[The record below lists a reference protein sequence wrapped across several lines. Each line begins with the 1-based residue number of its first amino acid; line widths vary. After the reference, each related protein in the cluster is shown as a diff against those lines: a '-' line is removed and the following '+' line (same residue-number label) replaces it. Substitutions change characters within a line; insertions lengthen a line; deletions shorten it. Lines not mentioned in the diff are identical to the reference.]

1 METDGKI
8 VKKTWEKDNIDIPWE
23 EVKKMYVTT
32 DKTYKQVAEHFGL
45 KYNTVRLRGVK
56 GKWLIEKYHNIGEE
70 PPKKKKSEL
79 TKTDAKMKKK
89 TLGAE
94 SKYRS
99 DIHDP
104 LIYQLTKD
112 NKTLHEIA
120 EKYLLIGYQTI
131 FAWMKA
137 NESFERAYKAG
148 LEEKLDKVE
157 QNIYER
163 SAGIRYTE
171 TVTTVI
177 TGKDGEEEKR
187 EVKTYDRYSLPDVGA
202 AKLILTTQRRDKW
215 AENIKNDAD
224 ENREIKIVISEAK
237 EPAIEE
243 DDDNGN

>member
-1 METDGKI
+1 METDKKTA
-8 VKKTWEKDNIDIPWE
+8 KKTWEKENPDWE
-23 EVKKMYVTT
+23 AVKKMYVTT
-32 DKTYKQVAEHFGL
+32 DMTYKQVAEHFGL
-45 KYNTVRLRGVK
+45 KYHSVRGRGVK
-56 GKWLIEKYHNIGEE
+56 GKWLIEKYNNMGEE

-79 TKTDAKMKKK
+79 KLIDAKMNKKK
-89 TLGAE
+89 SKGPE

-112 NKTLHEIA
+112 NKTLYEMA
-120 EKYLLIGYQTI
+120 EKYLLIDIETLKL
-131 FAWMKA
+131 WMKKH
-137 NESFERAYKAG
+137 ESFERAYRAG
-148 LEEKLDKVE
+148 LEDKLDKVE

-177 TGKDGEEEKR
+177 TGKDGEEKR

-202 AKLILTTQRRDKW
+202 AKLILTTQRREKW
-215 AENIKNDAD
+215 AENMKNDTD
-224 ENREIKIVISEAK
+224 DNREIKIVISEAK

-243 DDDNGN
+243 DEDNGN